1 MRAWDRSRLPFRLAA
16 SPIFS
21 VFIRELAL
29 TEEGRG
35 IHEHGG
41 SGQRSPLSSA
51 PPGAGGWDRRLGPVA
66 GTAGQARWA
75 APGSPV
81 SPRPCRLSWP
91 FQNPG
96 HGDLSCW
103 SQRSVHA
110 DVLFGVETSAFCF

>member
-1 MRAWDRSRLPFRLAA
+1 MAFTSMVAPVKGARS
-16 SPIFS
+16 
-21 VFIRELAL
+21 AL
-29 TEEGRG
+29 LLWE
-35 IHEHGG
+35 
-41 SGQRSPLSSA
+41 PA
-51 PPGAGGWDRRLGPVA
+51 A
-66 GTAGQARWA
+66 GTAGQARWV

>member
-35 IHEHGG
+35 VHEHGG

-51 PPGAGGWDRRLGPVA
+51 PPGAGGWDRRPGPVGGA
-66 GTAGQARWA
+66 GLASESPALSAQLAFPE
-75 APGSPV
+75 PGTW
-81 SPRPCRLSWP
+81 RPFLLEPAKCSR
-91 FQNPG
+91 
-96 HGDLSCW
+96 
-103 SQRSVHA
+103 
-110 DVLFGVETSAFCF
+110 